1 MNKLLLILLFA
12 GLFSACGA
20 QPEPVEPGAVQTAIA
35 QTLMAEWT
43 ATFTPRPTNTITPTW
58 TPTATATETPT
69 PTFTDT
75 PTMTASPSPTPDL
88 RVIDAD
94 PSDYMLTESDLP
106 QEGNYYLHVTY
117 AMWGQVWYDLL
128 ERINP
133 NTTWFG
139 HDIDPSVLNDL
150 VDGWH
155 IKYTRGIT
163 SPIAPQYFIDSVIL
177 FTTVESA
184 QRMAMEFGNCN
195 SLVANDNLVDTDLQ
209 IGDVTW
215 YCTYQQMETTGYRG
229 SSIIEFTYRNF
240 YHQLIAYG
248 WEREVTLE
256 VLEAVARNLLAK
268 LEIAPLSDAVTFQP

>member
-1 MNKLLLILLFA
+1 MNKLLFILILPAL
-12 GLFSACGA
+12 LSACGA
-20 QPEPVEPGAVQTAIA
+20 QPAVDPAAVQNAIQ
-35 QTLMAEWT
+35 QTVAAHWT
-43 ATFTPRPTNTITPTW
+43 ATFTPGPTGTFTPTW
-58 TPTATATETPT
+58 TPTAQPTDTPT

-75 PTMTASPSPTPDL
+75 PTMNASPSPTPDQ
-88 RVIDAD
+88 RVMDAD

-106 QEGNYYLHVTY
+106 QEGDYYLNVTY
-117 AMWGQVWYDLL
+117 GMWGDVWYDLL

-155 IKYTRGIT
+155 IKYTRGVT

-195 SLVANDNLVDTDLQ
+195 SSVANDNLVETDLQ
-209 IGDVTW
+209 IGDVTR
-215 YCTYQQMETTGYRG
+215 YCTYQQMESTGYRG

-256 VLEAVARNLLAK
+256 VLETVARNLLAK
-268 LEIAPLSDAVTFQP
+268 LEAAPLTNIVTYHP

>member
-1 MNKLLLILLFA
+1 MNKLFVILLFA

-20 QPEPVEPGAVQTAIA
+20 QPEPVDAGAVQTDIA

-106 QEGNYYLHVTY
+106 QEGDYYLHVVY
-117 AMWGQVWYDLL
+117 YRSEVYYDQLV
-128 ERINP
+128 RINP
-133 NTTWFG
+133 NTIWFG
-139 HDIDPSVLNDL
+139 NDIDPSVLNDL

-155 IKYTRGIT
+155 IKYTRGVT

-184 QRMAMEFGNCN
+184 QRMAMEFSPCIIPGTEYTP
-195 SLVANDNLVDTDLQ
+195 VETDMH
-209 IGDVTW
+209 IGDLTLF
-215 YCTYQQMETTGYRG
+215 CTLVEMESTGFRG
-229 SSIIEFTYRNF
+229 TYTIVFSYRNF
-240 YHQLIAYG
+240 YHVIEAYG
-248 WEREVTLE
+248 WEREVPLE
-256 VLEAVARNLLAK
+256 MLEGVARNLLAK
-268 LEIAPLSDAVTFQP
+268 LEAAPLSDAVTLQP